1 MIRYGLDMIARQAA
15 EGAGAATGDA
25 GAAAGA
31 AGAGAAA
38 GAAGTGAGA
47 AAGAAAGA
55 GAAAAGAWYD
65 SPDLDLDPEDRT
77 FLAARNPGDLK
88 TAIRSFRETERL
100 ARDRNVLPK
109 PDPTKMGEWPG
120 WGDLGWKSDAAD
132 YAKSIKRP
140 QVPHDFQY
148 DANFEASFVRKMH
161 EAKVPL
167 PMAQLALDTV
177 IGYAKDAIAATDA
190 SGAQAA
196 AALDQA
202 LKAEWGGDYD
212 AKKELSQ
219 RAARHFGIGL
229 DDGAEL
235 ERIVGSARMMKIF
248 ATIGEQLG
256 EDTLVTPNDGG
267 GSGQMSLSQVQ
278 AEMDRQAADPDFMK
292 AFEDPRHPR
301 HKEVRGLRDALISKK
316 AKLGGG

>member
-1 MIRYGLDMIARQAA
+1 MIRYGLDMIARQAPEA
-15 EGAGAATGDA
+15 PAPAAP
-25 GAAAGA
+25 AASPA
-31 AGAGAAA
+31 APP
-38 GAAGTGAGA
+38 
-47 AAGAAAGA
+47 
-55 GAAAAGAWYD
+55 AAAAPPSAPAAPPSAPAQPPGAWYD

-88 TAIRSFRETERL
+88 TAMRSFRETERL

-120 WGDLGWKSDAAD
+120 WTDLGWKSDATD
-132 YAKSIKRP
+132 YAKGIKRP

-148 DANFEASFVRKMH
+148 DANFEATFVQKMH
-161 EAKVPL
+161 EAKVPQG
-167 PMAQLALDTV
+167 MAQVALDTV
-177 IGYAKDAIAATDA
+177 IGYAKDAIAAVDA
-190 SGAQAA
+190 SGARQNAD
-196 AALDQA
+196 LDKA
-202 LKAEWGGDYD
+202 LKAEWGGDYE

-219 RAARHFGIGL
+219 RAARHLGIGL

-235 ERIVGSARMMKIF
+235 EKIIGSPRMMKIF

-267 GSGQMSLSQVQ
+267 SSGQMSLSQVQ
-278 AEMDRQAADPDFMK
+278 AELDRQASDPDWMK

-301 HKEVRGLRDALISKK
+301 HKEVRGQRDALISKK